1 MMNYIYP
8 FILAMH
14 SLWRWEVLI
23 ILAISLSTFFY
34 KKKQQLLFSPID
46 QFLVKTTVISFYIQL
61 VLGIN
66 LYILSPIT
74 QYFLRHFDE
83 AVHLRQI
90 RFFSMEHSS
99 MMIMAAICLTLG
111 AHKSKNADTNDR
123 RFKTLLIWF
132 GLALLIILSSIPW
145 EFSPLTSRPSF
156 RSF

>member
-23 ILAISLSTFFY
+23 ILAISLVDFFY
-34 KKKQQLLFSPID
+34 KRKKALPFSPID
-46 QFLVKTTVISFYIQL
+46 QFLVKTTLISCYIQL
-61 VLGIN
+61 ALGFS
-66 LYILSPIT
+66 LYVLSPIT
-74 QYFLRHFDE
+74 QYFLQHFNK

-90 RFFSMEHSS
+90 RFFGMEHSS
-99 MMIMAAICLTLG
+99 MMIIAAICLTLG
-111 AHKSKNADTNDR
+111 VLKSRNADTSDR
-123 RFKTLLIWF
+123 RFKILFIWF